1 MVENNT
7 ISNLISELY
16 KLPYLSYLSSLI
28 YSIQNYPWKHFLSYN
43 NFLPF
48 IWVLSLLFIFRF
60 FRFIY
65 KNCIRRRV
73 NMIKRYGKDSWALV
87 TGATDG
93 IGKAFCQ
100 ELAIIGFNII
110 LVSRNPE
117 KLKKVALEIRQLNS
131 SIKTVEIEFDFD
143 KRNQLEDYLSVFDKN
158 LVDKY
163 DISIVVNNVGTDYHK
178 PWSYFSNEETFRL
191 INLNIKPQTMLT
203 KIFLEK
209 LINRNEKQKSKNNDG
224 ENDWTPLHCAFINL
238 SSFCSDFPFPG
249 KSIYSSTKIFDHY
262 LSHALRE
269 EYINSNID
277 FISFKPLGVATPLT
291 PKPCDYV
298 SILPAR
304 QCVRSCLDDLVH
316 ESETYGHW
324 LHKIQSVLINCVP
337 NFILYP
343 FLRHCWYS
351 LVMNIKFDKDKKN

>member
-1 MVENNT
+1 M
-7 ISNLISELY
+7 
-16 KLPYLSYLSSLI
+16 
-28 YSIQNYPWKHFLSYN
+28 
-43 NFLPF
+43 
-48 IWVLSLLFIFRF
+48 
-60 FRFIY
+60 
-65 KNCIRRRV
+65 IR
-73 NMIKRYGKDSWALV
+73 RYGKDSWALV

-93 IGKAFCQ
+93 IGKAFCE

-110 LVSRNPE
+110 LVSRNAE
-117 KLKKVALEIRQLNS
+117 KLKKVAKQVRELNS
-131 SIKTVEIEFDFD
+131 NIKTVEVEFDFD
-143 KRNQLEDYLSVFDKN
+143 KRNQLEDYLSVFDKD
-158 LVDKY
+158 LTEKY

-178 PWSYFSNEETFRL
+178 PWAYFSYEETFRL

-209 LINRNEKQKSKNNDG
+209 LLNRSKVKDTNKNN
-224 ENDWTPLHCAFINL
+224 PSHCAFINL

-249 KSIYSSTKIFDHY
+249 KSLYSSTKIFDHY

-269 EYINSNID
+269 EYINSKID

-324 LHKIQSVLINCVP
+324 LHKIQAVLINCVP
-337 NFILYP
+337 NFILHP

-351 LVMNIKFDKDKKN
+351 LVMNIKFDKEKKKN